1 MAGRSALNLIEKDMQ
16 DEEQNWWKSV
26 VSEYRRNGNVKLELN
41 LPRFEYS
48 RIRSM
53 FELVVKDAQED
64 AETWGERNT
73 LRSATRKVVQHILFA
88 QAQDLI
94 ELRKNKSAEELYTIL
109 MRNQQSMPIIDN
121 GSTDYKYKEDR
132 KTVKIPLRL
141 PYMYELELEYTVDD
155 VCEHNNVLLTV
166 ERALEIQFSHFARKA
181 RANDV
186 IEFADAIIQQIL
198 KRGA

>member
-1 MAGRSALNLIEKDMQ
+1 MAGRSALNLIDKDNE
-16 DEEQNWWKSV
+16 DRKETWWQSIV
-26 VSEYRRNGNVKLELN
+26 REYRENGNVKLELV
-41 LPRFEYS
+41 LPRFEYN

-53 FELVVKDAQED
+53 FGLVVNDAKED
-64 AETWGERNT
+64 AETRKDQNM
-73 LRSATRKVVQHILFA
+73 LRSATKKVVQHILFA

-94 ELRKNKSAEELYTIL
+94 ELRKNKSAEELYTML
-109 MRNQQSMPIIDN
+109 MRNQQSMPIIDS
-121 GSTDYKYKEDR
+121 GGTDYKYKEDR

-141 PYMYELELEYTVDD
+141 PYMYALELEYTVDD
-155 VCEHNNVLLTV
+155 ICEHNNVILTV
-166 ERALEIQFSHFARKA
+166 ERALAIQFSHFARKA